1 MHGNILKITSRLI
14 QMRSLFNASIIM
26 RWSVPK
32 SQDTSVFLYLHALS
46 RSLFCPPC
54 WPGPFLLDPFSLTL
68 RSAVTDTQRK
78 VERRSVWGD
87 TKKWPPLVTLL
98 NCIQMLKLA
107 FKWYIPSN
115 ILNLKWIWKQLNY
128 FDIFYLEQGDG
139 HTWGIRCIRPCHVTQ
154 CNNVTQCS
162 TM

>member
-1 MHGNILKITSRLI
+1 
-14 QMRSLFNASIIM
+14 MRSLLQGCLYASIII

-32 SQDTSVFLYLHALS
+32 SQDAFVFLYLHALS

-78 VERRSVWGD
+78 VERRSVWRD

-98 NCIQMLKLA
+98 NCIQMLKMA

-115 ILNLKWIWKQLNY
+115 ILQVRKVTFHWIWKQLNY

-154 CNNVTQCS
+154 CN